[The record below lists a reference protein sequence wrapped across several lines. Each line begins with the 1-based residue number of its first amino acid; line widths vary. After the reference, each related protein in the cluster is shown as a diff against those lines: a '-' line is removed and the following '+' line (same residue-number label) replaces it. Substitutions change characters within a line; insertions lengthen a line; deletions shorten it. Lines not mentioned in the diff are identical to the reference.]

1 MTIHTA
7 SSLIKGE
14 ARQSLLGHLPI
25 TVGANILYLALSVF
39 LTTLSSGAAPG
50 NGWLYI
56 IIANILLYIVDLIIG
71 TLDYGL
77 CSIYMQLQ
85 YRQTPTIADLFRG
98 FRENSSSIVY
108 VQAVISAI
116 SLASSLPSVILSG
129 YYGSAWTEH
138 LNVMIPLWALTILA
152 ALWVDLNYALVWYI
166 LLDYP
171 ELTWPEALSTSRRLM
186 RGNKRVLL
194 YLYLSL
200 LPLYLVSLVSLG
212 IGAIWVLAYQNAARA
227 AFYRG
232 LVNARKR

>member
-138 LNVMIPLWALTILA
+138 LNVMIPLWVLTILA